1 MFIFSA
7 YKLIKTFFSS
17 LVLFVFVLMLSN
29 PAFAEVIASTS
40 QKAYY
45 QGDPINLRIES
56 NKSQKAEP
64 DLSVLEQNFDIKG
77 TSANSQ
83 VSIINGNRSY
93 KKIWNIEL
101 QAKKSGKL
109 VIPEIVLGKEKTEA
123 IEISINELPP
133 EIAAETKKHI
143 FIEANVDIDNAEIY
157 VQQQIPYTV
166 KFYYDAAMQTGEVV
180 LPEIENANIRI
191 VGNEKKYQVVR
202 AGTKY
207 VVVERRYVISPE
219 KRGKLI
225 IPPTIVQGRMAIT
238 SGDSAQLRKRMNEV
252 DMLNELFFD
261 LNNQSTFTN
270 PFDPFFSRR
279 SIGPTRPYKA
289 SSESIEV
296 NVLPV
301 PKSFTGS
308 AWLPAE
314 EVKMQDSWATNPPN
328 LKVGEPVTRTII
340 MQVKGLASSQI
351 PEIFIPKP
359 SGMKVYPEQAKG
371 ETPND
376 GNTIYGIQ
384 RVDISYIPDKSGP
397 VIIPEITVDWW
408 DVKNKQQQTY
418 KLPEWNLNVA
428 VGEATVAESNTDVE
442 VMDDVNPEAE
452 VSMEEVFIA
461 APSYWG
467 WKILALLILGII
479 TLLGALVFFLN
490 KKYQKSPKHIL
501 KKEKQRELIDEHA
514 LYSSLLRACESNNNK
529 TTAELLIRYADLKS
543 PDRKIRSL
551 GILAKYI
558 DDGNSLVR
566 QLDASLY
573 APESE
578 SWNGKELHQLL
589 SKGLRFKQANKE
601 EQNYVL
607 APLYPN

>member
-7 YKLIKTFFSS
+7 YKLIKMFFIS

-101 QAKKSGKL
+101 QAQKSGKL

-123 IEISINELPP
+123 IEISINKLPP

-428 VGEATVAESNTDVE
+428 VGEAAVAESNTDVE

-589 SKGLRFKQANKE
+589 SEGLRFKQANKE

>member
-7 YKLIKTFFSS
+7 YKLIKMFFIS

-123 IEISINELPP
+123 IEISINKLPP

-589 SKGLRFKQANKE
+589 SEGLRFKQANKE